1 MHFSTS
7 SLLAL
12 SVLALSTF
20 SLVSASP
27 IPCPDEIRDQVLQGT
42 LQPSACCTG
51 YGTCKPDVNM

>member
-12 SVLALSTF
+12 SLLALSTF
-20 SLVSASP
+20 SLASASP
-27 IPCPDEIRDQVLQGT
+27 IPCPDEIRDQVLRGI
-42 LQPSACCTG
+42 LEPSACCNS